1 MKLVRL
7 CSSNDGVFTSN
18 FGNDMILE
26 ENSKMALLNLTFE
39 SDIGQIIISNDM
51 SITTQTDNN
60 NDGTFSVKFLDSNKF
75 ANTQEGYDRFVAVV
89 EGDLNE
95 TFGLGRGIDALEN
108 STGCQYR
115 IVKNN
120 SGQFNIIL
128 RYCPLTNPLAYHS
141 DIGAGAYPELMD
153 KAFSVTSTTRFDS
166 GPPFT
171 ELTTLRMTDDEVA
184 RITNDANLI
193 SPSQISMGSGYM
205 TARVA
210 NLIDNGSVLEDNGF
224 AIGLTNIDL
233 STIGVNAGEEIPVA
247 NIFGEVRINRK
258 EQTYRFRDTFFGNVE
273 QESTTYPHR
282 VAATP
287 PVTGYLNLPL
297 GNDWTQDPTPA
308 TERFDSL
315 DLGPIATFRR
325 VQDGG
330 GSIHWWEATSA
341 TTWNIYTTKPLL
353 STDTPSNTATADLA
367 SGVLT
372 NVTGGATFTPSGY
385 GATPDIVNLPVNVN
399 VHDVMGFEIFGN
411 NLYICVYRD
420 LPAPNNRVVLSKTT
434 IPPGTKLYPYL
445 YINGSKDHLKID
457 MFNFTAN
464 TLETIDSDNVEF
476 ALKGESRQG
485 GWGPDEDNNFY
496 FTRDK
501 GMYNGQQTLQLD
513 AAATNIQSVLPSVY
527 WKDSSEDQRFGNV
540 NAAEGGIPMTLKM
553 PKRILK
559 YLGFEN
565 MEGEGNHTFTDLFI
579 RGVWTTAQYA
589 RGLPFIYNSDNFIVE
604 STNLRLDSYDA
615 SKVQYNTQPGAK
627 PFSVNAELS
636 GRRKNILMTIPT
648 NDNTNGLVEYETNTP
663 IFIDI
668 GNAEKI
674 NVKNL
679 NLRVLR
685 KDFSPIKQGESLAIM
700 TLLIDN

>member
-7 CSSNDGVFTSN
+7 ASANDGVFKSN
-18 FGNDMILE
+18 FGNDMVLE
-26 ENSKMALLNLTFE
+26 EKSKMALLNLTFT

-60 NDGTFSVKFLDSNKF
+60 NDGTFTVKFLDSNKF
-75 ANTQEGYDRFVAVV
+75 ANTQEGYDRFVSVV
-89 EGDLNE
+89 EGGLNE

-120 SGQFNIIL
+120 SGQYNIIL
-128 RYCPLTNPLAYHS
+128 RYCPLTNPFSYHS
-141 DIGAGAYPELMD
+141 GSVTYDELMD
-153 KAFSVTSTTRFDS
+153 KAFSVTSTTVFDS
-166 GPPFT
+166 GPPYT
-171 ELTTLRMTDDEVA
+171 QLTTIRMTDDEVA

-210 NLIDNGSVLEDNGF
+210 NLIDNGSLLEDNGF

-258 EQTYRFRDTFFGNVE
+258 EDPYSFRDTFFGTVE

-282 VAATP
+282 LAATP
-287 PVTGYLNLPL
+287 LVTGYLNLPL
-297 GNDWTQDPTPA
+297 GNDWTQAPTPA
-308 TERFDSL
+308 TERFDTL
-315 DLGPIATFRR
+315 NLGPIATYRR

-341 TTWNIYTTKPLL
+341 TTWNIYTSGPP
-353 STDTPSNTATADLA
+353 TPGQSVDNTANADLA

-385 GATPDIVNLPVNVN
+385 GATPDIVNVPVNVN

-420 LPAPNNRVVLSKTT
+420 LPSPNNRVVLSKTT

-457 MFNFTAN
+457 MFNFTVN
-464 TLETIDSDNVEF
+464 TVETIDSDNVEF
-476 ALKGESRQG
+476 ALNGETRQG

-496 FTRDK
+496 FTKDK

-513 AAATNIQSVLPSVY
+513 AAATNIQSALPSVY
-527 WKDSSEDQRFGNV
+527 WKESSEEQRFGTNV
-540 NAAEGGIPMTLKM
+540 DIPMTLKM
-553 PKRILK
+553 PKQILK
-559 YLGFEN
+559 YLGFKD
-565 MEGEGNHTFTDLFI
+565 MEGEGNHTFNDLFI

-615 SKVQYNTQPGAK
+615 SKVQYNTKLGAK
-627 PFSVNAELS
+627 PFSNSAELS

-648 NDNTNGLVEYETNTP
+648 NDNTNGLVEFETNTP

-685 KDFSPIKQGESLAIM
+685 KDFSPIKQGAETAIM
-700 TLLIDN
+700 TILIDN

>member
-26 ENSKMALLNLTFE
+26 KNSKMALLNLTFE

-60 NDGTFSVKFLDSNKF
+60 NDGTFTVTFLDSNKF
-75 ANTQEGYDRFVAVV
+75 ANTQEGYDRFVSVV
-89 EGDLNE
+89 EGDLNK

-120 SGQFNIIL
+120 SGEFNIIL
-128 RYCPLTNPLAYHS
+128 RYCPLTNPMAYHS
-141 DIGAGAYPELMD
+141 NSVTYDELMD
-153 KAFSVTSTTRFDS
+153 KAFSVTSTTRFNT

-171 ELTTLRMTDDEVA
+171 ELTTLRMADDEVA
-184 RITNDANLI
+184 RITRDANLI

-210 NLIDNGSVLEDNGF
+210 NLIDNASVLEDNGF
-224 AIGLTNIDL
+224 AIGLSNIDL
-233 STIGVNAGEEIPVA
+233 LAFGVNAGEEIPIA
-247 NIFGEVRINRK
+247 GIFAEIRINRK
-258 EQTYRFRDTFFGNVE
+258 NQTYRFRDTFFGTVE
-273 QESTTYPHR
+273 QESDIYPHR

-308 TERFDSL
+308 TERFDTL
-315 DLGPIATFRR
+315 DLGPIATYRR

-353 STDTPSNTATADLA
+353 STDTPSNTANANLTT
-367 SGVLT
+367 GVLT

-385 GATPDIVNLPVNVN
+385 GAIPDIVNIPVNVN
-399 VHDVMGFEIFGN
+399 LHDVMGFEIFGN
-411 NLYICVYRD
+411 KLYICVYRD

-434 IPPGTKLYPYL
+434 IPPGTRLYPYL
-445 YINGSKDHLKID
+445 YINGSKDYLKID

-464 TLETIDSDNVEF
+464 TVETIDSDNVEF
-476 ALKGESRQG
+476 AISGDERG
-485 GWGPDEDNNFY
+485 GWGPDENNNFY
-496 FTRDK
+496 YTKDK

-527 WKDSSEDQRFGNV
+527 WKENQQDRRFGNNV
-540 NAAEGGIPMTLKM
+540 DIPMTLKM

-559 YLGFEN
+559 YLGFKN
-565 MEGEGNHTFTDLFI
+565 MEGEGNHTFNDFFI
-579 RGVWTTAQYA
+579 DGVWTTAQWA

-627 PFSVNAELS
+627 QFSVNAELS